1 MSENKIHGNSKYD
14 PSFCARVVEMGKKG
28 FSKEQM
34 SSALGVGWDCFDNWA
49 KKHEDFNQALR
60 TAIQEELSYWEN
72 LGLQNIVEAPG
83 GSRLNGAVY
92 NKIMAAR
99 FPKKYSERNKV
110 ELTGADGGA
119 VQIENTHT
127 LGQEIL
133 NEILG
138 SLQKSNLED

>member
-1 MSENKIHGNSKYD
+1 MSEKKIHGNSKYK
-14 PSFCARVVEMGKKG
+14 PEYCERVIEMGKQG

-49 KKHEDFNQALR
+49 KSHEDFNQAIR

-83 GSRLNGAVY
+83 GQRLNGAVY

-99 FPKKYSERNKV
+99 FPRKYSERNKV

-119 VQIENTHT
+119 VQIENNHT

-138 SLQKSNLED
+138 SLQKSSQED

>member
-1 MSENKIHGNSKYD
+1 MSEKKIHGNSKYD
-14 PSFCARVVEMGKKG
+14 PAFCEKVIEMGKQG

-34 SSALGVGWDCFDNWA
+34 SSALGVGWDCFDAWS
-49 KKHEDFNQALR
+49 KKHEEFNGALR

-99 FPKKYSERNKV
+99 FPRKYSERNKV

-138 SLQKSNLED
+138 SLQNSNKDD